1 MHKENKMK
9 PVIANRLDK
18 KSPVLPMEAI
28 VEEDW
33 EKEFTQEHEIKK
45 VNTLV
50 DAKFKK

>member
-1 MHKENKMK
+1 
-9 PVIANRLDK
+9 
-18 KSPVLPMEAI
+18 MEAI

-45 VNTLV
+45 VKVNNLV